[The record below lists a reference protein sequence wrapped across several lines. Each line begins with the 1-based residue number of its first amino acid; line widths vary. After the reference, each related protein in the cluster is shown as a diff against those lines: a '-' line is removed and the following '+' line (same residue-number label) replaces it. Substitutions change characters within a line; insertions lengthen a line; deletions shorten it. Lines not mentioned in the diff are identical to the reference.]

1 MKFGRVDVV
10 IWTYKAQGSKPSFW
24 KDVKTTGAN
33 FKNVRNYYNR
43 KGASWNAVAPI
54 KFCKGHIYR
63 RKYGY
68 CFSGPQ
74 YLLESP
80 YYLFLSQSPKLHVA
94 SNNACRHFRRFQV
107 LFSKPILLY
116 GFHGATFSKVSRES
130 RNFPMV
136 NLKFT
141 GSTYSLYLC
150 INVLLTKFSLQKTSS
165 LLHT

>member
-1 MKFGRVDVV
+1 MATFQDSN
-10 IWTYKAQGSKPSFW
+10 IFSNPHIIF
-24 KDVKTTGAN
+24 
-33 FKNVRNYYNR
+33 FFR
-43 KGASWNAVAPI
+43 K
-54 KFCKGHIYR
+54 
-63 RKYGY
+63 
-68 CFSGPQ
+68 
-74 YLLESP
+74 
-80 YYLFLSQSPKLHVA
+80 SPKLHVA
-94 SNNACRHFRRFQV
+94 SDNACRHFRRFQV

-165 LLHT
+165 FPYKVMLYLLVFLIIKHLICLRSKTISDHPFRKQDYP